1 MLITP
6 EDALRRKSAMYFK
19 ILEKF
24 NLFKDMFMG
33 KHHYDLPL
41 NKDADSKFMITLI
54 ALMSFLAI
62 LAFTGSFALGSMTA
76 RWSSGLENKVTI
88 EIPVETKDGNLL
100 SQETVKQETLRVYKA
115 LQDDPL
121 IKTIRILGDE
131 DIGKLIEPWIGDN
144 MTLGEI
150 PLPGLLAVEIKN
162 SDTKSMESLEK
173 NMKAASQHAIL
184 ENHHEW
190 LHDLMRFA
198 TILKVLALGIAALIA
213 GTTIIAVAGGIRTR
227 MAIHSHEVELLHLIG
242 ATDTYIARQF
252 QNHAMILALQGGLI
266 GTGAGLVSVL
276 AIVLFSG
283 NSGTSLIPSLQIGIG
298 SFLILACVPFAT
310 LAIAGITARFT
321 VLRTLADM
329 P

>member
-1 MLITP
+1 
-6 EDALRRKSAMYFK
+6 MYSE
-19 ILEKF
+19 ILKKY

-41 NKDADSKFMITLI
+41 NKDADSKFMITLV

-76 RWSSGLENKVTI
+76 RWSSGLENKMTI

-100 SQETVKQETLRVYKA
+100 SQETVKQETLKVYKA
-115 LQDDPL
+115 LENDPL
-121 IKTIRILGDE
+121 IKTIRILDDG
-131 DIGKLIEPWIGDN
+131 DIGKLIEPWIGDTL
-144 MTLGEI
+144 TLGEI

-162 SDTKSMESLEK
+162 SDAQSMEKLKK
-173 NMKAASQHAIL
+173 NMKTASQHALL

-190 LHDLMRFA
+190 LRDLMRFA
-198 TILKVLALGIAALIA
+198 TILKILALGIAALI
-213 GTTIIAVAGGIRTR
+213 GTTTVIAVAGGIRTR

-266 GTGAGLVSVL
+266 GTGAGLFCTL
-276 AIVLFSG
+276 MIVLLSG
-283 NSGTSLIPSLQIGIG
+283 QSGTSLIPSLHIGIG

-310 LAIAGITARFT
+310 LAIAGVTARFT